1 MSLHI
6 KSLSFSYDKKII
18 FSDVNLKLD
27 SGKIYYL
34 KGANGEGKTSFLN
47 LIAGLEKPRKGEIS
61 FGKVK
66 FVSDSDYIFDRSFT
80 MSLGFFPAKN
90 NSMFFKTLLPIATL
104 LCDVDEL
111 ICGNSTTF
119 SASNNLGLT

>member
-34 KGANGEGKTSFLN
+34 EGANGEGKTSFLN
-47 LIAGLEKPRKGEIS
+47 LIAGLEKPR
-61 FGKVK
+61 
-66 FVSDSDYIFDRSFT
+66 
-80 MSLGFFPAKN
+80 
-90 NSMFFKTLLPIATL
+90 
-104 LCDVDEL
+104 
-111 ICGNSTTF
+111 
-119 SASNNLGLT
+119 